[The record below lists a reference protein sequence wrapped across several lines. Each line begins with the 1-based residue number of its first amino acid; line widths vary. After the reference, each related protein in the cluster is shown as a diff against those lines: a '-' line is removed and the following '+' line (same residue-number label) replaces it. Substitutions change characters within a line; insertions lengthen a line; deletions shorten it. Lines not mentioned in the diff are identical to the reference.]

1 MKTVL
6 FNSKFRDSQEILEQQ
21 FLDFIYNQWE
31 KQLLGHL
38 TFVVPT
44 SRLKDYIYDTLAKR
58 IQKSPNGGLLYGLK
72 IFSFSEFVSLLY
84 SQVFNNSEK
93 TVISSG
99 IQTSIF
105 EMACENAHLEY
116 YTNKELLK
124 TGYIKDLS
132 SLIFGVKEDAV
143 TINAFEKDYV
153 KLIDSSIDS
162 SSIGFNR
169 FRDGIELYKQYENL
183 LSTSLLDSTDL
194 VQYCTYCL
202 DQKYEFRAISERD
215 KLIIEEQQE
224 LFTLLLR
231 NFLTQNPLETPKIFF
246 YEFFHFK
253 KPEQLFIHA
262 LSQKDIGIGISFQ
275 SSHLNDEVFQIA
287 ESQIDFFSHNG
298 FTPLYKNDVT
308 ELEKIVAQN
317 LGAYSSSIIA
327 KTDFT
332 KNIEVIEIP
341 SQREEIAFVLTEIK
355 KLIILEEV
363 PKEQICIVS
372 RDIES
377 YSELLREESFN
388 GEILLN
394 ITDRFPLVQSSVVI
408 ALFSILDIVN
418 YGFRKKDIQKA
429 LRNPYLSFNIVG
441 KEETYINAENF
452 IHVAEELRF
461 EGGFEYRGLQGWYQ
475 KLETE
480 IEYYSQ
486 KVTLMSGSAHTT
498 VFELESL
505 NRKLQIRKKALDDL
519 KLIALILPASDSMM
533 SLKEFSKTI
542 ETIIETFQIVNNIKK
557 FSEEIATR
565 KFLNDFERNFF
576 VLEAERDGRALN
588 TLRQILSELVRVF
601 TLFEKNSF
609 HKSKKFSEF
618 VRRFRF
624 AILTEKYQIREQKG
638 SSILVTSLEQI
649 RGIPF
654 SHIFVLGM
662 NQGVF
667 PQNYTTEKVLGLNLE
682 QSEQRAMSQ
691 EMYIFWLLLQRVLT
705 NETQKL
711 SLLYTQSSDK
721 EMLIPSIFLGELQS
735 IVECS
740 IKRIV
745 PTNEIQTILST
756 KEQFLEYM
764 ASMPNPDQQI
774 QQNKQTL
781 FFAELDW
788 NVEQLYQNEYTT
800 LPINELISSTTKE
813 DISSLRT
820 KAFSSSK
827 LEMYAQC
834 PYKYMVSEIIQI
846 KELQEIDEFL
856 SSINKGTIF
865 HSTVDA
871 FFSSLLKSEP
881 SVDVHGLDFVKLDPL
896 RKDEYSL
903 LLNFLGE
910 NIINEY
916 SIDHPYFTFSKEYF
930 LGSEN
935 ENKEKIYGLFDIWLE
950 AELGFLNQGW
960 DFYPYFFELEFGALQ
975 PKVSQQQEFIST
987 ESLHITDKTTIKGKI
1002 DRIEMRVSQSGN
1014 YEAIIADYK
1023 LSTGNLTKLKDI
1035 LEGKKFQ
1042 LPLYAKAFEVYFEKK
1057 YQQKC
1062 EVKGGFYYAFSSKD
1076 KQEKTLSLEKIPCF
1090 VEENIIE
1097 TKLKNVYV
1105 ASINEL
1111 IQKTVNEVE
1120 LKIEE
1125 LSSGQ
1130 FPIQPHKKYCSYCS
1144 FSKICRHKEV
1154 VDNF

>member
-6 FNSKFRDSQEILEQQ
+6 YNTKFRYSQEILEKQ
-21 FLDFIYNQWE
+21 FLDFIYKQWE
-31 KQLLGHL
+31 KQQLGHL

-44 SRLKDYIYDTLAKR
+44 SRLKDYIYETLAKR
-58 IQKSPNGGLLYGLK
+58 VQKSPKGGLLYGLK

-84 SQVFNNSEK
+84 SQVFNNPQK
-93 TVISSG
+93 TVISPG

-143 TINAFEKDYV
+143 TVNAFEKDYE
-153 KLIDSSIDS
+153 KLIDATLDS
-162 SSIGFNR
+162 SSIGFKR
-169 FRDGIELYKQYENL
+169 FKDVIELYKQYEDL
-183 LSTSLLDSTDL
+183 LSTSFLDSTDV
-194 VQYCTYCL
+194 VQYCTYCIN
-202 DQKYEFRAISERD
+202 QKNTFRAISEQEIQ
-215 KLIIEEQQE
+215 IIEQQQE
-224 LFTLLLR
+224 LYSSLLR
-231 NFLTQNPLETPKIFF
+231 NFLTQNPLEAPQVFF
-246 YEFFHFK
+246 FEFFHFK
-253 KPEQLFIHA
+253 KPEQLFIQA
-262 LSQKDIGIGISFQ
+262 LSQRDIGIGISLQ

-287 ESQIDFFSHNG
+287 ESQIDFFSQNG
-298 FTPLYKNDVT
+298 FIPVYYNTVS
-308 ELEKIVAQN
+308 EIEKVVAKN
-317 LGAYSSSIIA
+317 LGSYSSSIISKA
-327 KTDFT
+327 DFT
-332 KNIEVIEIP
+332 KTIEIIEIP
-341 SQREEIAFVLTEIK
+341 SRREEIAFVLTEIK
-355 KLIILEEV
+355 KLTILKEV

-388 GEILLN
+388 AEILLN
-394 ITDRFPLVQSSVVI
+394 ITDRYPLVQSSVVI
-408 ALFSILDIVN
+408 ALFSILDIII

-429 LRNPYLSFNIVG
+429 LRNPYVSFNNFG
-441 KEETYINAENF
+441 KQETSINAENF
-452 IHVAEELRF
+452 IHVAEELQF

-486 KVTLMSGSAHTT
+486 KVSMMTGSAHTT

-505 NRKLQIRKKALDDL
+505 NRKLLIRKKALEDL
-519 KLIALILPASDSMM
+519 KLIAMILPTADSLM

-542 ETIIETFQIVNNIKK
+542 ETIIETFQIINNIKK

-565 KFLNDFERNFF
+565 KYLNEFERNFF

-588 TLRQILSELVRVF
+588 SLLQILSELVRVF

-654 SHIFVLGM
+654 SFIFVLGM
-662 NQGVF
+662 NQGIF

-682 QSEQRAMSQ
+682 LSEQRAMSQ
-691 EMYIFWLLLQRVLT
+691 ELYIFWLLLQRVLM
-705 NETQKL
+705 NDTQKL

-740 IKRIV
+740 MKKIV
-745 PTNEIQTILST
+745 PSNQSQTLLST

-764 ASMPNPDQQI
+764 ASMPNLDLQI

-788 NVEQLYQNEYTT
+788 NVEQFYQNEYTS
-800 LPINELISSTTKE
+800 LPVIEQLSSATKE

-846 KELQEIDEFL
+846 KEFQEIDEFL

-871 FFSSLLKSEP
+871 FFSSLLKTEP
-881 SVDVHGLDFVKLDPL
+881 SVDIHGLHFVKLEPL

-916 SIDHPYFTFSKEYF
+916 SIDHPYFSFSKEYF
-930 LGSEN
+930 LGSIN
-935 ENKEKIYGLFDIWLE
+935 ENQEKIFGLFDVWLE
-950 AELGFLNQGW
+950 AELEFLNQGW

-975 PKVSQQQEFIST
+975 PKISQENVLTST
-987 ESLHITDKTTIKGKI
+987 EPLYISEKTSIKGKI
-1002 DRIEMRVSQSGN
+1002 DRIEMRVAENGK
-1014 YEAIIADYK
+1014 YEAIISDYK
-1023 LSTGNLTKLKDI
+1023 LSASNLPKLKDI

-1042 LPLYAKAFEVYFEKK
+1042 LPLYAKAFEEYFANKF
-1057 YQQKC
+1057 QIQC
-1062 EVKGGFYYAFSSKD
+1062 EVKGGVYYAFSSKSS
-1076 KQEKTLSLEKIPCF
+1076 QEMALVLEKTFCF
-1090 VEENIIE
+1090 VEENIVE
-1097 TKLKNVYV
+1097 AKLKNVVPSIKELLNLTIGYV
-1105 ASINEL
+1105 EMTLDS
-1111 IQKTVNEVE
+1111 
-1120 LKIEE
+1120 
-1125 LSSGQ
+1125 LSNGQ

-1144 FSKICRHKEV
+1144 FSKICRYKEV
-1154 VDNF
+1154 EI